1 VQLLALHQQQGPAEA
16 PPEVP
21 GMLTMYQ
28 HLLQTVLMWV
38 YVQACARKRSKH
50 TMHASWQ
57 VA

>member
-1 VQLLALHQQQGPAEA
+1 
-16 PPEVP
+16 
-21 GMLTMYQ
+21 MLTMYQ